1 MTRLDQDL
9 ADHEQAVRD
18 VRDALREGA
27 FILITFIV
35 FGFGCWMWV

>member
-1 MTRLDQDL
+1 VTPLEQTI

-18 VRDALREGA
+18 VRDALREGV